1 MKICIVLPSLLGG
14 GAERLH
20 ILLAAYWAQNGYEV
34 DFILLQNQEE
44 HGMLNSLVPHAAN
57 IQVLGCSRI
66 RKAIFPLKNIFRKKQ
81 YDIILSAMWPLTII
95 TIFSNI
101 LSRSP
106 AKVVVSDHSNLSL
119 ARTAELK
126 VPNIV
131 LRITIGIFYRLA
143 YAIVCVSNGV
153 AKNIS
158 FLGAISLKK
167 ISVIYNPVCNEG
179 VRPNVSQSYD
189 SLWKT
194 STKHRLLAVGSLKE
208 QKNFSNL
215 IKAFSLL
222 DPSIQSVSE
231 LKILGEGPLRNL
243 LQHQISM
250 QGLEDKIELH
260 GFEIDPSPWFS
271 SAHQFIL
278 SSSWEGFGN
287 VLVEALNHG
296 LSIVSTN
303 CESGPSEILE
313 NGKHGLLVNVDD
325 SHSLAKGIELA
336 LNTQYDKERLF
347 QRSQDFTVEKAGKA
361 YISLFNT
368 L

>member
-20 ILLAAYWAQNGYEV
+20 ILLASYWVQNGHEV
-34 DFILLQNQEE
+34 DFILIQNQEE
-44 HGMLNSLVPHAAN
+44 HGMLNSLLPDNAN

-66 RKAIFPLKNIFRKKQ
+66 RKAIFPLKNIFSKKK

-95 TIFSNI
+95 TIISNI
-101 LSRSP
+101 LSRSA

-119 ARTAELK
+119 ARAVELK
-126 VPNIV
+126 VPNAV

-143 YAIVCVSNGV
+143 DAIVCVSNGV

-158 FLGAISLKK
+158 FLGAIPLKK
-167 ISVIYNPVCNEG
+167 ITVIYNPVCNEG
-179 VRPNVSQSYD
+179 VRPNTDKSYEY
-189 SLWKT
+189 LWKKT
-194 STKHRLLAVGSLKE
+194 TKHRLLAVGSLKE

-222 DPSIQSVSE
+222 DHSIQSVSE

-243 LQHQISM
+243 LQYEIATL
-250 QGLEDKIELH
+250 GLEDKVDLH
-260 GFEIDPSPWFS
+260 GFELDPNPWFS
-271 SAHQFIL
+271 SAHHFIL

-296 LSIVSTN
+296 LSIISTN

-313 NGKHGLLVNVDD
+313 NGKYGLLVDVDD
-325 SHSLAKGIELA
+325 SFRLAEGIQTA
-336 LNTQYDKERLF
+336 LITKCDYDSLF

-361 YISLFNT
+361 YISLFNK